1 MAKKE
6 EGFLPYYLENMEKI
20 LEAMEIWQ
28 ELGSSKPAPVPVPAC
43 NHAKQS
49 IQKLISF

>member
-28 ELGSSKPAPVPVPAC
+28 ELGSSKPAPVPAC
-43 NHAKQS
+43 NHVKQL
-49 IQKLISF
+49 IQKLTSF